1 MDDLGLYFVIALALL
16 FMTWYFIGRQ
26 LNLKRQKIMWNSIS
40 DTIKKY
46 SKRVN
51 YRSLGST
58 GFQISFLGRPP
69 VSMIE
74 LTLVNLDR
82 ENLLHYL
89 IQKLSGKR
97 DQFYLKASFTCDP
110 TISLKTGKPGE
121 KLDAVD
127 GIEVSGLNIF
137 SDNPP
142 LAKKL
147 LLNDR
152 VRNHLME
159 IRGLIGLSISPREP
173 HLIIICNFAP
183 ETVYRILK
191 FARDLGKVICSS
203 GRRR

>member
-1 MDDLGLYFVIALALL
+1 MEDLGFYFIVALALL

-26 LNLKRQKIMWNSIS
+26 LNLKRQKIMWRSIA

-58 GFQISFLGRPP
+58 GFQISFLGKPP

-74 LTLVNLDR
+74 LTLINLDR

-97 DQFYLKASFTCDP
+97 DQVYLKASFTCNP

-121 KLDAVD
+121 RLDMVD
-127 GIEVSGLNIF
+127 EIKVSGLNIF

-147 LLNDR
+147 LLSEKIQKD
-152 VRNHLME
+152 LME
-159 IRGLIGLSISPREP
+159 IQGLTGLSISPREP
-173 HLIIICNFAP
+173 HLIMRCDFNP
-183 ETVYRILK
+183 ETVSRILK
-191 FARDLGKVICSS
+191 FSRDLGKVLCSS
-203 GRRR
+203 GKRR